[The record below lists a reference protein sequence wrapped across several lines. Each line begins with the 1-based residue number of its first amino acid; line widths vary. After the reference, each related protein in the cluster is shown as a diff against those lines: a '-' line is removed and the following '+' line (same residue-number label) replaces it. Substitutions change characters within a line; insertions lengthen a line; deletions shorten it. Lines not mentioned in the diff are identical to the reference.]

1 MAKQMEG
8 GKPLFLY
15 VVGQSFNLVLTL
27 AMAWLAF
34 SIPFPD
40 VI

>member
-1 MAKQMEG
+1 MEG
-8 GKPLFLY
+8 GKPLLLY
-15 VVGQSFNLVLTL
+15 VIGQSFNLVLTL

-34 SIPFPD
+34 SVLFPN